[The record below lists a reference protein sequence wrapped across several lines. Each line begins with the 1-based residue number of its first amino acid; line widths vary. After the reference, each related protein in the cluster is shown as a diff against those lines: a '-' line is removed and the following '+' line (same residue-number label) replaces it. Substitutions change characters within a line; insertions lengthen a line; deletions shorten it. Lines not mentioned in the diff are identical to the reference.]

1 MTDRVKLLV
10 HKRTYLKSQITNL
23 SNLVDKGKIS
33 GTALRLRS
41 ARLTEL
47 HHAYEGYNEELA
59 MLDSSDAHV
68 EEFEN
73 LQERFYALASKIE
86 DILSAAGTSS
96 AGSSVS
102 HDEAR
107 SNDDV
112 SMIKKRRIKLPEAS
126 LPTFD
131 GRFEGWLSFKNA
143 FQNMIGSQADLS
155 DVDKLHY
162 LKSALTG
169 DAANKINIFA
179 VDKINYSKAWDLL
192 ERSYEVKR
200 ILVDRHISSIL
211 NLPTLDKE
219 TTSGLSKLAD
229 DAQQHVAA
237 LSALEISITPE
248 VVVHVLRS
256 KLPKTTLERWE
267 ATLEMGECPG
277 LEQMY
282 DFLYK
287 TAVCVSM
294 RERAKE
300 TEKCKGEPPAKRKRF
315 QPENKAFVSNIG
327 RKEKNCIVCK
337 ARRHPLFLCDKFKQL
352 PTPKRIETIKN
363 ARLCYNCMRSH
374 RDRPCKFSGCS
385 ICQKRHNTLLHLEG
399 YASKSESKPDTDQ
412 SA

>member
-1 MTDRVKLLV
+1 VGTSHEEEPITAAWHDSARKDRRNYTQGTAGGDSLTRFDK
-10 HKRTYLKSQITNL
+10 KRISDTTGHDHTPSVAESKTYLKSQITNL

-68 EEFEN
+68 EEFKN

-300 TEKCKGEPPAKRKRF
+300 TEKCKGELPAKRKRF
-315 QPENKAFVSNIG
+315 QPENKAFV
-327 RKEKNCIVCK
+327 
-337 ARRHPLFLCDKFKQL
+337 
-352 PTPKRIETIKN
+352 
-363 ARLCYNCMRSH
+363 
-374 RDRPCKFSGCS
+374 
-385 ICQKRHNTLLHLEG
+385 
-399 YASKSESKPDTDQ
+399 
-412 SA
+412 